1 MKNKY
6 ILVLPLLILIFA
18 SAILFTS
25 KSVINDS
32 LDPATCNCS
41 GPKASK
47 SNLDNN

>member
-6 ILVLPLLILIFA
+6 FLVLPLLLLVFA
-18 SAILFTS
+18 SAILFAS
-25 KSVINDS
+25 KPAINDS

>member
-6 ILVLPLLILIFA
+6 ILVLPLLLLFSA
-18 SAILFTS
+18 SVILFTS
-25 KSVINDS
+25 KPVINDS

-47 SNLDNN
+47 LNLDNN

>member
-6 ILVLPLLILIFA
+6 ILVLPLLLMVSA

-25 KSVINDS
+25 KPVINDL

-47 SNLDNN
+47 SNLENN